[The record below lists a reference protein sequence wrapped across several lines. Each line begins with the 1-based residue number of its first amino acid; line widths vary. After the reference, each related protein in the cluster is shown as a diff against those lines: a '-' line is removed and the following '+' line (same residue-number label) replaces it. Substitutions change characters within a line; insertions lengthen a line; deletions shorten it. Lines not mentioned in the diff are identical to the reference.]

1 MRALV
6 PELASVE
13 GRGESGMDQ
22 DAIQNGPWA
31 EEQMIQKAKKEEEQ
45 EVGGKVTKK
54 RWRRRKIWFRRKQH
68 RDMTPS
74 ATGEILF

>member
-1 MRALV
+1 
-6 PELASVE
+6 
-13 GRGESGMDQ
+13 
-22 DAIQNGPWA
+22 
-31 EEQMIQKAKKEEEQ
+31 MIQKAKKEEEQ